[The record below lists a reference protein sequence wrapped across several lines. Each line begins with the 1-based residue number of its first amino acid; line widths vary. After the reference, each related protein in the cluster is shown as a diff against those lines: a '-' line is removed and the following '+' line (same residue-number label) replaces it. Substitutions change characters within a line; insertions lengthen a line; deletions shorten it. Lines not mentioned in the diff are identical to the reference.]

1 MRRVLL
7 PGLFLVS
14 LAIAFDTHAQD
25 AIRILVGFPPGGSAD
40 LIARLAADKARD
52 ALGAQVIV
60 ENRPGAGGQIAAEAL
75 KNAAP
80 DGKTLMASPVAVT
93 VIAPLTHK

>member
-1 MRRVLL
+1 MLLRAVL
-7 PGLFLVS
+7 LVS
-14 LAIAFDTHAQD
+14 LAIVSPARAQD
-25 AIRILVGFPPGGSAD
+25 AVRILVGFPPGGSAD

-52 ALGAQVIV
+52 TLGAALIV

-80 DGKTLMASPVAVT
+80 DGKTLMAAWRRT
-93 VIAPLTHK
+93 APAGHRS